1 MARGWRGLTPS
12 IRARFARFRH
22 GQWEEQP
29 RGPQGA
35 RPADRQLLSYLLVAT
50 GILIAFA
57 LLVGSAPDL
66 RFTLLVWV
74 LLVTGVMV
82 FLFLR
87 QREVQVPPLEAP
99 SEKEGVREGDL
110 GRLVETLGRADR
122 GMRFSQ
128 VAVARRVR
136 KAFLTKLR
144 QEYGLRDAELA
155 ALMADPEE
163 FVRLIRDP
171 LVREF
176 LEDTAPAEDTLI
188 REQAASRGSTFRFTG
203 RGGFTAG
210 IAQVLEA
217 MEEAQ

>member
-1 MARGWRGLTPS
+1 MARRGRWLTPS
-12 IRARFARFRH
+12 LRSRSVGA
-22 GQWEEQP
+22 WEQQ
-29 RGPQGA
+29 RGA
-35 RPADRQLLSYLLVAT
+35 RPGERRVLSYLLVAT
-50 GILIAFA
+50 GIVIALA
-57 LLVGSAPDL
+57 VLAGITPDL
-66 RFTLLVWV
+66 RFTILVWI
-74 LLVTGVMV
+74 LLFTGVMV

-87 QREVQVPPLEAP
+87 QREVRVPPLEAP
-99 SEKEGVREGDL
+99 SGEEDVREGDL
-110 GRLVETLGRADR
+110 GRLAETLGRADR

-155 ALMADPEE
+155 ALMADPAEL
-163 FVRLIRDP
+163 VRLIRHP

-188 REQAASRGSTFRFTG
+188 REQAASRGSNFRFTG

-217 MEEAQ
+217 MEETQ